1 MKTRIDVIAND
12 ESYDNLSSFKER
24 EEMNKAV
31 RVYRDIIRV
40 SIKRAD
46 VQVRLIA
53 LLEVLKR
60 HSCKQ
65 FGVSYMCKNTIA
77 DKLEVSY
84 KTIQRLMKKLVDLGM
99 IKQVPMKRKKDM
111 MQTANA
117 IIIQPVKD
125 ELSDKQPTKIPIKCP
140 TIKTTTSSLKQNIK
154 RYKERNN
161 APSLSHVDKS
171 VDNLPK
177 ANFVA
182 AWVPNNFANLASS
195 FYHEAKT
202 IQEFWKVVK
211 QCNRVI
217 DYSTNDRVFTT
228 EQELSIGL
236 KAFKEFVMKVK
247 AGTKMNK
254 GIFAYFNGVVNKL
267 MDKLYFDVDF
277 MVNQI

>member
-1 MKTRIDVIAND
+1 MKKRIDVIAND
-12 ESYDNLSSFKER
+12 ESYNNLSSFTER
-24 EEMNKAV
+24 EEMNQAV
-31 RVYRDIIRV
+31 RVYRDIIRT
-40 SIKRAD
+40 SIKRTD
-46 VQVRLIA
+46 VQARLIA

-77 DKLEVSY
+77 EKLELSY
-84 KTIQRLMKKLVDLGM
+84 KTVQRLMKKLVDLGM
-99 IKQVPMKRKKDM
+99 IKQISMKRKKDM

-117 IIIQPVKD
+117 IIIQPVN
-125 ELSDKQPTKIPIKCP
+125 EEVTDKAPVKMSKKCP

-171 VDNLPK
+171 VDNLLR

-182 AWVPNNFANLASS
+182 AWVPDNFANLASS

-217 DYSTNDRVFTT
+217 DYSTGSRAFNKA
-228 EQELSIGL
+228 QEIQIGIR
-236 KAFKEFVMKVK
+236 AFKEFAMKVK
-247 AGTKMNK
+247 VGTKMIK
-254 GIFAYFNGVVNKL
+254 GQFAYYNGIVNKL
-267 MDKLYFDVDF
+267 MTKLYFDEDF
-277 MVNQI
+277 IAG

>member
-1 MKTRIDVIAND
+1 MKKRIDVIAND
-12 ESYDNLSSFKER
+12 ESYDNLSSFTER

-46 VQVRLIA
+46 VQARLIA

-125 ELSDKQPTKIPIKCP
+125 ELSDKQPTKSLTKCP

-154 RYKERNN
+154 TFKERNN
-161 APSLSHVDKS
+161 APSLSHLDKS

-182 AWVPNNFANLASS
+182 AWVPDNFANLASS
-195 FYHEAKT
+195 FYHEAIT

-211 QCNRVI
+211 QCNRVV
-217 DYSTNDRVFTT
+217 DYSANKRAFTR
-228 EQELSIGL
+228 EQEIAIGT
-236 KAFKEFVMKVK
+236 KAFKEFAMKVK
-247 AGTKMNK
+247 SGVNMYK
-254 GIFAYFNGVVNKL
+254 GPFAYFNGIVNKL
-267 MDKLYFDVDF
+267 MTNLYFDSDF
-277 MVNQI
+277 MDTLN